1 MKAPLGHTVL
11 GDMLPRISEAARL
24 SRRYTQYTNH
34 CLRATSVGILKDS
47 GFDDRAVCRLTGH
60 KNSQSLE
67 SYCRSSENEKQ
78 ALACALDGKMC
89 RSRDVEDSSSSSK
102 AAEMTTSC
110 SRQDSFAFK
119 NSVIHNLTINI
130 KSEGDTSLKKSG
142 LLSVSNGL
150 LSVSNGH
157 LTRNKSLL
165 RFCVIK
171 WEWKIST

>member
-1 MKAPLGHTVL
+1 MKAPLGNTVL
-11 GDMLPRISEAARL
+11 GDMLPRISETARL
-24 SRRYTQYTNH
+24 SRRYTNH

-47 GFDDRAVCRLTGH
+47 GFDDRAVCRLAGH
-60 KNSQSLE
+60 KTLQSLGR
-67 SYCRSSENEKQ
+67 YCRSSEKRE
-78 ALACALDGKMC
+78 ASSRTCARRKNVQVAIHRGFFLFF
-89 RSRDVEDSSSSSK
+89 ESSGNDHFVQP
-102 AAEMTTSC
+102 T
-110 SRQDSFAFK
+110 RQLRFQEQRHSQPHDQHQERRRRFLK
-119 NSVIHNLTINI
+119 
-130 KSEGDTSLKKSG
+130 KKSG